1 MNIKRFSIQSSVFHG
16 RTVPE
21 DGVIIG
27 YGAIIDVFKLAVPI
41 PNKLSFVSS
50 KNRQFENDEWKVYPV
65 SYLPDENLYKQLI
78 FALKYEGVDLL
89 VFKKLFKIL
98 SAEEMEDMIQQENL
112 GQYSRRIWFI
122 YEWLTGKELNIPDL
136 KTGNLVPVID
146 EKLQYAIDGVS
157 SPRHKVINN
166 LPGNKDFCPLIRKTV
181 KLEKYIESNIRQ
193 EKNNYLNRV
202 HKDILQRASSF
213 LLLKDSK
220 ASFSI
225 EGENPRN
232 NRAARWGTA
241 IGQAGKNELSIAELN
256 RLQQLV
262 IENDRFV
269 KMGIRSQQGFIG
281 DRDRSTQDP
290 IPDHISAK
298 YEDLEQLMAG
308 WLQTQKELVKSRMDP
323 VLVAAKIAFGF
334 VFIHPYVDGNG
345 RLHRYIIHHILSQTG
360 YTEQGIIFPVSAS
373 MLIHI
378 KNYAKSLESYSHP
391 ILNFIDWKPSE
402 NNNVEVLNDTID
414 YYRYF
419 DATAQAEFLFYCV
432 NDTLVNI
439 IPNEVEYLKKFDAF
453 KRFIDNRYEMPDNM
467 ISLLVGFLEQG
478 NGKLSNRA
486 TSNEFNKLTEDE
498 ISSIEKQ
505 FQSVFL
511 EN

>member
-1 MNIKRFSIQSSVFHG
+1 MNIKRFSLQLSFFHG

-21 DGVIIG
+21 DGVIVG
-27 YGAIIDVFKLAVPI
+27 YGAIIEVFKLAVPI

-50 KNRQFENDEWKVYPV
+50 KNRQFENDEWKVYPA

-78 FALKYEGVDLL
+78 FALKYEGVNLL
-89 VFKKLFKIL
+89 LFKKLFEVL
-98 SAEEMEDMIQQENL
+98 SSIEMEEMIQLENL
-112 GQYSRRIWFI
+112 GQYSRRIWFL
-122 YEWLTGKELNIPDL
+122 YEWLTGKKLNIPDL
-136 KTGNLVPVID
+136 KTGNLVSVID

-166 LPGNKDFCPLIRKTV
+166 LPGNQDFCPLIRKTE

-193 EKNNYLNRV
+193 EKSNYLNRV

-232 NRAARWGTA
+232 NRAARWGIA

-269 KMGIRSQQGFIG
+269 KMGIRIQHGFIG
-281 DRDRSTQDP
+281 ERDRETQEP

-298 YEDLEQLMAG
+298 HENLEQLMAG
-308 WLQTQKELVKSRMDP
+308 LLQTQKVLTESRMDP

-334 VFIHPYVDGNG
+334 VFIHPFVDGNG

-373 MLIHI
+373 ILTHI
-378 KNYAKSLESYSHP
+378 EDYAKTLESYSHP
-391 ILNFIDWKPSE
+391 ILNFIDWKASE
-402 NNNVEVLNDTID
+402 NNNVKILNDTLD

-419 DATAQAEFLFYCV
+419 DATVQAEFLFYCV
-432 NDTLVNI
+432 NDTLVNV
-439 IPNEVEYLKKFDAF
+439 IPSEVEYLKKFDEF
-453 KRFIDNRYEMPDNM
+453 KRFIDNKFEMPDNM

-478 NGKLSNRA
+478 NGKLSKRA
-486 TSNEFNKLTEDE
+486 KSDEFNKLTIDE

-511 EN
+511 DN

>member
-1 MNIKRFSIQSSVFHG
+1 MNIKHFSLQLSVFHG

-21 DGVIIG
+21 DGVIVG
-27 YGAIIDVFKLAVPI
+27 YAAIIEAYKLAVPM
-41 PNKLSFVSS
+41 PVKLTFIST
-50 KNRQFENDEWKVYPV
+50 KKRQFENDEWKVYPV

-89 VFKKLFKIL
+89 VFKKLFEVL
-98 SAEEMEDMIQQENL
+98 SSVEMEEMIQRENL
-112 GQYSRRIWFI
+112 GQYSRRIWFL
-122 YEWLTGKELNIPDL
+122 YEWLTGKKLNIPDL

-166 LPGNKDFCPLIRKTV
+166 LPGNQDFCPLIRKTD
-181 KLEKYIESNIRQ
+181 KLEKYIAANIRQ
-193 EKNNYLNRV
+193 EKSNYLNRV

-225 EGENPRN
+225 EGEDPRN
-232 NRAARWGTA
+232 NRAARWGIA

-269 KMGIRSQQGFIG
+269 KMGIRQQQGFIG
-281 DRDRSTQDP
+281 DRDRATQEP

-298 YEDLEQLMAG
+298 FEDLEKLMAG
-308 WLQTQKELVKSRMDP
+308 WLQTQKMLTESRMDP

-334 VFIHPYVDGNG
+334 VFIHPFVDGNG
-345 RLHRYIIHHILSQTG
+345 RLHRYIIHHVLSQTG
-360 YTEQGIIFPVSAS
+360 YTEQGIIFPISAS
-373 MLIHI
+373 ILTHI
-378 KNYAKSLESYSHP
+378 KDYAKSLESFSHP
-391 ILNFIDWKPSE
+391 ILNLTDWKPSE
-402 NNNVEVLNDTID
+402 NNNVEILNETID

-432 NDTLVNI
+432 NDTLVNV
-439 IPNEVEYLKKFDAF
+439 IPNEVEYLKKFDEF
-453 KRFIDNRYEMPDNM
+453 KRFLDNKYEMPDNM
-467 ISLLVGFLEQG
+467 ASLLVGFLEQG
-478 NGKLSNRA
+478 NGRLSKRA
-486 TSNEFNKLTEDE
+486 ISNEFNALTVDE
-498 ISSIEKQ
+498 IRSIEEQ
-505 FQSVFL
+505 YQLVFM

>member
-16 RTVPE
+16 RTVTE
-21 DGVIIG
+21 DGVIVG

-50 KNRQFENDEWKVYPV
+50 KNRHFENNEWKVYPV

-89 VFKKLFKIL
+89 VFKKLFEVL
-98 SAEEMEDMIQQENL
+98 SAEEMEEMIQQENL

-122 YEWLTGKELNIPDL
+122 YEWLTGKKLNIPDL

-166 LPGNKDFCPLIRKTV
+166 LPGNKDFCPLISKTV

-241 IGQAGKNELSIAELN
+241 IGQAGKNELSTAELS

-262 IENDRFV
+262 IENDRFI

-290 IPDHISAK
+290 IPNHISAK

-308 WLQTQKELVKSRMDP
+308 WLQTQKVLTESRMDP
-323 VLVAAKIAFGF
+323 ILVAAKIAFGF

-345 RLHRYIIHHILSQTG
+345 RLHRYIIHHVLSQTG

-373 MLIHI
+373 MLTHM
-378 KNYAKSLESYSHP
+378 KDYAKSLESYSHS